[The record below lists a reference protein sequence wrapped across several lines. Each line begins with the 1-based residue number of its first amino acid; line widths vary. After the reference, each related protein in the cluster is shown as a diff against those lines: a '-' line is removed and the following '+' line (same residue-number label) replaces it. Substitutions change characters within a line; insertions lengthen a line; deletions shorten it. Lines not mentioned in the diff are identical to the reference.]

1 MSIFAFYFA
10 AHLLTDAGW
19 PRKLGRFKGDGYDM
33 MVADAVF
40 DQSIDWGAALG
51 AGRPQIAVQMIAHM
65 FRDRDW
71 DSDDAPNVKL
81 FVDGAREGTWAEAT
95 SPQEAVQRTQFS
107 DHMAT
112 MTYEQFNRRETKM
125 AVEQPFL
132 GALLWGLSNPDRFEA
147 WYTAYLADYEERLPE
162 LQAAGLDVVGPLP
175 TLKENYENSEQ
186 IVRDYERDL
195 DELPPIPARLLAD
208 AEQLGWRV

>member
-19 PRKLGRFKGDGYDM
+19 PRKLGRFKGEGYDM

-51 AGRPQIAVQMIAHM
+51 AGRPGIAVQMIAHM
-65 FRDRDW
+65 VRGRDW
-71 DSDDAPNVKL
+71 DSDDAPNVKMVVEGL
-81 FVDGAREGTWAEAT
+81 SEGTWAGAT
-95 SPQEAVQRTQFS
+95 SPQEAVQRVQFS

-132 GALLWGLSNPDRFEA
+132 EALLWGLSNPDQYEA
-147 WYTAYLADYEERLPE
+147 WYRAHLAEYEQKLPTY
-162 LQAAGLDVVGPLP
+162 QAGGLDVGPLP
-175 TLKENYENSEQ
+175 SLEENYENSEQ

-195 DELPPIPARLLAD
+195 DELPPIPERLLAD
-208 AEQLGWRV
+208 ARALDWRV